1 MCAVVHQS
9 TDTMHMLCKFESNS
23 NFIRVYKKYGDKKNV
38 YVCIYK
44 FKIYTVFKCNV
55 NGLYLSN
62 NDAKLN
68 FISALL
74 SRTALAFADIFNHIS
89 HTKKKRDEHTLVVYM
104 YSNAYSHI

>member
-1 MCAVVHQS
+1 M
-9 TDTMHMLCKFESNS
+9 
-23 NFIRVYKKYGDKKNV
+23 
-38 YVCIYK
+38 CIYK
-44 FKIYTVFKCNV
+44 LKIYTALKCNV

-89 HTKKKRDEHTLVVYM
+89 HTKKKRDEHTLVVHVQQRIL
-104 YSNAYSHI
+104 SHIIRTHVNVN